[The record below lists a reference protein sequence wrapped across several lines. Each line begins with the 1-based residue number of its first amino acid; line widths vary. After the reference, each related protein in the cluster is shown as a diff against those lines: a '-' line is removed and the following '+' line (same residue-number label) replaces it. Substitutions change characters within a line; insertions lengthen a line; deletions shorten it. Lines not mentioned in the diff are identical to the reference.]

1 MGRENIEKHSTGYAL
16 LKTVANFWHNNFF
29 YRRVIVIGRENISPN
44 DYLIFAPNH
53 QNALMDALAVLFT
66 HKGQLIFLA
75 RADIFKRKFISSV
88 LYFLKIL
95 PVYRIRDGFDAV
107 RSNDIIFDK
116 TIDVLKNKNGIVIL
130 PEGNHEGV
138 RRLRQLK
145 KGICRI
151 AFQADEATGF
161 TMNIKIVPVGIEF
174 TNYSRVRQVLTV
186 VYGKPVEISQFY
198 DSYRSNPQRA
208 MNELRS
214 LLSEEME
221 KNMVHIESEE
231 DYEAIDELRGLING
245 KFSDD
250 FRMPKLFRDRIL
262 INKLN
267 RLKTS
272 SSEVYQKICGL
283 SLQIKESAKIL
294 KTDYR
299 QLEKKNHPF
308 YAMLLGVFG
317 LIAGFPLFIFGLIF
331 NFVFLKIPN
340 IPIKKIADIQ
350 FHSSIKY
357 SISLALAIVLMPVY
371 LILCFALIS
380 PWWLAIIIFISIPVS
395 GLFAWSYYLLFRRI
409 RGGIRIRRMIRKKN
423 EDFLLLKR
431 NHEELVMLISK
442 L

>member
-1 MGRENIEKHSTGYAL
+1 
-16 LKTVANFWHNNFF
+16 
-29 YRRVIVIGRENISPN
+29 
-44 DYLIFAPNH
+44 
-53 QNALMDALAVLFT
+53 
-66 HKGQLIFLA
+66 LIFLA
-75 RADIFKRKFISSV
+75 RADIFKRKFVASI

-95 PVYRIRDGFDAV
+95 PVFRIRDGFDAV
-107 RSNDIIFDK
+107 RSNDVIFDK
-116 TIDVLKNKNGIVIL
+116 TIDVLQNKNGIVIL

-161 TMNIKIVPVGIEF
+161 NLNIKIIPVGIEF
-174 TNYSRVRQVLTV
+174 SHYSRVRQVLTV

-198 DSYRSNPQRA
+198 DSYKVNPQRA
-208 MNELRS
+208 MNDLRN

-231 DYEAIDELRGLING
+231 DYEAIDELRSLING
-245 KFSDD
+245 KYSDD
-250 FRMPKLFRDRIL
+250 VRMPKLFRDRIL

-272 SSEVYQKICGL
+272 SADVYQKICNL
-283 SLQIKESAKIL
+283 SLQIKEKARSL

-308 YAMLLGVFG
+308 FAMILGVLG
-317 LIAGFPLFIFGLIF
+317 LIIGFPLFIFGFIF

-357 SISLALAIVLMPVY
+357 SISLILAIVLLPIY
-371 LILCFALIS
+371 LILSFAIVS
-380 PWWLAIIIFISIPVS
+380 PWWLAVLVFISIPLA
-395 GLFAWSYYLLFRRI
+395 GLFSWSYYLLSRRI
-409 RGGIRIRRMIRKKN
+409 RGGLRIRHMIRKKN
-423 EDFLLLKR
+423 EEFLLLKR
-431 NHEELVMLISK
+431 NHDELLTLISK